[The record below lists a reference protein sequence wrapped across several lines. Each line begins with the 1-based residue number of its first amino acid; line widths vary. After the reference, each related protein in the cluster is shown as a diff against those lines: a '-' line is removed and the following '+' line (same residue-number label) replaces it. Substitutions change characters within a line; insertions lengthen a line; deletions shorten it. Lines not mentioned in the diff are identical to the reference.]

1 MQDAGPLRSLK
12 ERQRLEREELILS
25 VAEEVLFEKGFHD
38 TSMDEIA
45 ARVGIAKGPL
55 YLHFARKEDMV
66 YAIYKRLF
74 NTFKARIETASSM
87 NGTAQE
93 KLQFLLHSM
102 YMGLH
107 AKGARLL
114 YAFYNST
121 ELHMMMKSHR
131 NEIIP
136 FISSHI
142 SALIDQGKANG
153 EFDLAIPTEVM
164 LCSFI
169 TLLSP
174 VAYHFLVAQGVMN
187 AEDLAQYM
195 GHIFFRGIV
204 ISANY
209 IKNPVQEDK
218 EPHNN
223 LK

>member
-25 VAEEVLFEKGFHD
+25 IGEEVLFEKGFHD

-45 ARVGIAKGPL
+45 ARVGIAKGTL

-66 YAIYKRLF
+66 YAIFERLL
-74 NTFKARIETASSM
+74 NTFKARIEAASSI

-121 ELHMMMKSHR
+121 ELHMIVKSRR

-136 FISSHI
+136 FIGSHI
-142 SALIDQGKANG
+142 SALIEQGKANG
-153 EFDLAIPTEVM
+153 EFDPAIPTEVM
-164 LCSFI
+164 QCGFI

-174 VAYHFLVAQGVMN
+174 VAYHLLVAQGLMN
-187 AEDLAQYM
+187 AEELAQYM
-195 GHIFFRGIV
+195 GHIFFRGVV
-204 ISANY
+204 IAANCGE
-209 IKNPVQEDK
+209 NVEQENK
-218 EPHNN
+218 EAHH
-223 LK
+223 